1 MFEGVA
7 AQCDRIAQR
16 EWFDACSMTTDKL
29 PERFERDMQ
38 RLADIATRISAKYS
52 REALAEVAR
61 LEKA

>member
-1 MFEGVA
+1 MFEAVA
-7 AQCDRIAQR
+7 AQCDRISRR
-16 EWFDACSMTTDKL
+16 EWFDACSMTIDEL

-38 RLADIATRISAKYS
+38 RLAGIAERISAKYS